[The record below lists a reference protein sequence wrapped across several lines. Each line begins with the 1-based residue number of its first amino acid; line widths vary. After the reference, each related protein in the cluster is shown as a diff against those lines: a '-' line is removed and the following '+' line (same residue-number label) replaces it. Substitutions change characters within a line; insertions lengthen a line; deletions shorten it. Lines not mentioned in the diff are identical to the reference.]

1 MSYKKKIAGI
11 LSTGTFW
18 FLGGSIL
25 IIDKVIDLNSV
36 MKAFWFA
43 SLGALI
49 AGTIGFFIG
58 KIFDDPPKKQPEID
72 NYQTDSDLLINDIM
86 LDDLK
91 NMNST
96 NNE

>member
-25 IIDKVIDLNSV
+25 IIEKSVDFNSV

-43 SLGALI
+43 GLGALI
-49 AGTIGFFIG
+49 AGIIGYFIG
-58 KIFDDPPKKQPEID
+58 RIIDEPPKKTTEMN
-72 NYQTDSDLLINDIM
+72 NYDTDSDLLINDIM

-91 NMNST
+91 NMNNT
-96 NNE
+96 NDE